1 MGETK
6 VRRISAGEAKGR
18 RNLTMPP
25 RASRHRIDLN
35 DLDFALLEEAAASFG
50 LSKSETVRRLLR
62 AALNI
67 GPALS
72 EENSQV
78 VAGMAGQLRRVG
90 LNLMQM
96 LKAIHGGRAVQIE
109 DSVEVWQVLHER
121 ISAMDKELSRMTEA
135 YGVKLRRDVM
145 VEQKTADQRAPKVV
159 LP

>member
-1 MGETK
+1 M
-6 VRRISAGEAKGR
+6 
-18 RNLTMPP
+18 

-135 YGVKLRRDVM
+135 YGVKLRRDMM

>member
-1 MGETK
+1 M
-6 VRRISAGEAKGR
+6 
-18 RNLTMPP
+18 

-35 DLDFALLEEAAASFG
+35 DLDFALLVEAAASFG

>member
-1 MGETK
+1 M
-6 VRRISAGEAKGR
+6 
-18 RNLTMPP
+18 

-35 DLDFALLEEAAASFG
+35 DLDFALLEEAAARFG

>member
-1 MGETK
+1 M
-6 VRRISAGEAKGR
+6 
-18 RNLTMPP
+18 

-109 DSVEVWQVLHER
+109 DSVVVWQVLHER

-135 YGVKLRRDVM
+135 YGVKLRRDMM
-145 VEQKTADQRAPKVV
+145 VEQKTADQRAPKIV

>member
-1 MGETK
+1 M
-6 VRRISAGEAKGR
+6 
-18 RNLTMPP
+18 

-78 VAGMAGQLRRVG
+78 VAGMAAQLRRVG

>member
-1 MGETK
+1 
-6 VRRISAGEAKGR
+6 
-18 RNLTMPP
+18 MPT

>member
-1 MGETK
+1 MRKEWERDKRTIK
-6 VRRISAGEAKGR
+6 FR
-18 RNLTMPP
+18 MPP

-35 DLDFALLEEAAASFG
+35 DADFALLEEVAEGFG

-78 VAGMAGQLRRVG
+78 VAGMADQLRRVG
-90 LNLMQM
+90 RNLMQM

-121 ISAMDKELSRMTEA
+121 VSAMDKELTRMTEA
-135 YGVKLRRDVM
+135 YGVKLRREVM
-145 VEQKTADQRAPKVV
+145 VDQMVAANQVV
-159 LP
+159 DASQVKPGNTR